1 MISKRIIIVG
11 LLLTIV
17 QYTNAEQQQQPQS
30 SRIQQPQSPQH
41 NSLRGSRS
49 QSQNTSISKI
59 QLESLIDKPDFEG
72 EERLM
77 KALTS
82 KSKVYVSL
90 LGDYQQWD
98 ILVLRYPEEEDGPI
112 SLSIER
118 EICGGIKALLP
129 YYIKQILRRLCCN
142 TRRAYESVR
151 LTGCCFG
158 V

>member
-1 MISKRIIIVG
+1 MISRRILTVG

-17 QYTNAEQQQQPQS
+17 QYTNAEQQQQS
-30 SRIQQPQSPQH
+30 SSNIIQQQQLAPQQH

-49 QSQNTSISKI
+49 QSSQNTSISKI

-90 LGDYQQWD
+90 LG
-98 ILVLRYPEEEDGPI
+98 
-112 SLSIER
+112 
-118 EICGGIKALLP
+118 
-129 YYIKQILRRLCCN
+129 
-142 TRRAYESVR
+142 
-151 LTGCCFG
+151 
-158 V
+158 